1 VTGHDVVNAV
11 LTVSIRHLTQFALF
25 GSSLQPEVRSL
36 YLPTILWV
44 GSPVEFPL
52 SGSEPPGSDQVAPG
66 TPAAALAET
75 LYLPMVNQ
83 GGEP

>member
-1 VTGHDVVNAV
+1 M
-11 LTVSIRHLTQFALF
+11 
-25 GSSLQPEVRSL
+25 
-36 YLPTILWV
+36 ILWV